1 MKNLTLTVASSQF
14 IIDFLAFADKIANHT
29 CRDSDDKRYKNVHC
43 KHPFTVARLSL
54 QVVCLTFATP
64 CNIIKTNS
72 FLFSLS
78 AFQQIG

>member
-14 IIDFLAFADKIANHT
+14 IIDYKIANHT